1 MGTVMPGKTLYAVLV
16 GILLSPVATAQVAKH
31 TTTNTNS
38 SGKVTEVTEMV
49 ADGAG
54 NLRIEI
60 YSADESGNRG
70 ALDSF
75 IVYQAAEQ
83 KMLTSTGGMCQSIS
97 MDGESLP
104 GGISREEMS
113 AAQAEMQRAL
123 KEMQA
128 QNPEMAKMLEAQM
141 GTSMAAMMGGETPTI
156 QVVQTGDERTIEGY
170 DTQSFR
176 VNGIPGVGNYTVWA
190 TDINDVEGGST
201 IARASQGMMQANKQ
215 MMENMGIGEMV
226 GANAFN
232 EILDAMDDYYPI
244 LSEDGSVTTRLVS
257 TNGNG
262 SADFNPAC
270 N

>member
-1 MGTVMPGKTLYAVLV
+1 MPGKSLYTILI
-16 GILLSPVATAQVAKH
+16 GILLSPVATAQIAKH
-31 TTTNTNS
+31 TTVNLDGN
-38 SGKVTEVTEMV
+38 GNVTEFTEMV
-49 ADGAG
+49 ADGSG

-60 YSADESGNRG
+60 YRADASGERG

-83 KMLTSTGGMCQSIS
+83 QMLTSSDGMCQTMS
-97 MDGESLP
+97 MDGENLP

-128 QNPEMAKMLEAQM
+128 QNPDMAKMLEAQM
-141 GTSMAAMMGGETPTI
+141 GTSMAAMLGGETPAI
-156 QVVQTGDERTIEGY
+156 QVVQTGEERTIEGY

-176 VNGIPGVGNYTVWA
+176 VNGMPGVSNYTVWA
-190 TDINDVEGGST
+190 ADINDVEGGRT
-201 IARASQGMMQANKQ
+201 IARASQGMMQASKQ
-215 MMENMGIGEMV
+215 MMENMGVAEIF

-244 LSEDGSVTTRLVS
+244 LSEDGSITTRLVS

>member
-1 MGTVMPGKTLYAVLV
+1 MRIRSAIAIILGLVLSQ
-16 GILLSPVATAQVAKH
+16 LATAEIAKH
-31 TTTNTNS
+31 TTVNTDS
-38 SGKVTEVTEMV
+38 SGTVTDITEMV
-49 ADGAG
+49 ADDAG

-60 YSADESGNRG
+60 YQPDASGNRG

-83 KMLTSTGGMCQSIS
+83 KMLTFSGGMCHS
-97 MDGESLP
+97 MNLDGEELP
-104 GGISREEMS
+104 GGITREDMS

-128 QNPEMAKMLEAQM
+128 ENPEMAKMLEEQM
-141 GTSMAAMMGGETPTI
+141 GSNMASMMGGETPNI
-156 QVVQTGDERTIEGY
+156 QVVQTGEERTIEGY

-176 VNGIPGVGNYTVWA
+176 VNGIPGIPNYTVWA
-190 TDINDVEGGST
+190 ADISDVEGGRT
-201 IARASQGMMQANKQ
+201 ISLASQGMMQANKR
-215 MMENMGIGEMV
+215 MMENMGVGELV

-244 LSEDGSVTTRLVS
+244 LSEDGATTTRLVS
-257 TNGNG
+257 TSGNG
-262 SADFNPAC
+262 STDFHPAC

>member
-1 MGTVMPGKTLYAVLV
+1 MRIQTL
-16 GILLSPVATAQVAKH
+16 GIAILGLLGSGLAAAEIAKH
-31 TTTNTNS
+31 TTVNMNS
-38 SGKVTEVTEMV
+38 SGTVTEITEMV
-49 ADGAG
+49 ADDNG

-60 YSADESGNRG
+60 YAADASGDRG

-75 IVYQAAEQ
+75 IVFQAAEQ
-83 KMLTSTGGMCQSIS
+83 KMLTSAEGMCNTLSL
-97 MDGESLP
+97 DGENLP

-141 GTSMAAMMGGETPTI
+141 GTSMAAMMGGETPKI
-156 QVVQTGDERTIEGY
+156 QVVQTGEERTIEGY

-176 VNGIPGVGNYTVWA
+176 VNGMPGVSNYTVWA
-190 TDINDVEGGST
+190 ADISDVEGGRT

-215 MMENMGIGEMV
+215 MMENMGIAEMV

-262 SADFNPAC
+262 TADFNPTC
-270 N
+270 NQ